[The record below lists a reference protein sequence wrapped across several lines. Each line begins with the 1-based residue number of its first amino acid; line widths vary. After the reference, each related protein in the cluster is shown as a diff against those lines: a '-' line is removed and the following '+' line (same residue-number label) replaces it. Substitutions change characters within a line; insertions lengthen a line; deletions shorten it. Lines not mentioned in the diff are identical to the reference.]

1 MARIRHDLNTIYI
14 SGRLQESLRPVSRC
28 ALTAIVA
35 PMGYGKTTAVNWFL
49 AREAP
54 PHCIRISVYS
64 AHLAILWRSAQ
75 EALPTPGSRSCVTT
89 TALSMPRAQG
99 CWQPP
104 IKNRKLERRRAGCTG
119 GHGRRRSYRRNHRC
133 NTRRHERLCEPSKIW
148 LMLCRRNAGCYSD
161 RVCCN

>member
-28 ALTAIVA
+28 ALTAVVA
-35 PMGYGKTTAVNWFL
+35 PMGCGKTTAVNWFL

-75 EALPTPGSRSCVTT
+75 EAF
-89 TALSMPRAQG
+89 A
-99 CWQPP
+99 
-104 IKNRKLERRRAGCTG
+104 
-119 GHGRRRSYRRNHRC
+119 
-133 NTRRHERLCEPSKIW
+133 
-148 LMLCRRNAGCYSD
+148 NAGFLFLRDYDCPVD
-161 RVCCN
+161 AAGAGLLAATD